1 MTCGPRW
8 RPPSDRRS
16 RRSSAGR
23 SSRRSSP
30 RACGSK
36 RVPRTRSRFS
46 RSRPIRPG
54 RPSTTACARRSSTV
68 PRRGLP
74 DSIAMRHDQHYV
86 EALAASAGT
95 PIGRMIAIDQ
105 IDPNP
110 NQPRQVM
117 GDLSELIASISE
129 KGIIEPLVVR
139 QRGGR
144 FQIVAGERRYQAAVQ
159 VGLGELPAVIRDADE
174 TEMLELALIE
184 NLQRKDLT
192 PFEESEAL
200 HGLAERCGY
209 THEDLARRLGKSR
222 TSITE
227 SLALH
232 GMPEEVRHLC
242 RLADISS
249 KSLLL
254 QIVRQDTPEK
264 MSALV
269 EKIAS
274 QGGATRQQLREAA
287 AKPKAGRPKHYV
299 FAYRPPSK
307 AFNLKLSFTKSRA
320 TRDDVIEALEG
331 ILRDL
336 RKGK

>member
-1 MTCGPRW
+1 M
-8 RPPSDRRS
+8 
-16 RRSSAGR
+16 
-23 SSRRSSP
+23 
-30 RACGSK
+30 
-36 RVPRTRSRFS
+36 
-46 RSRPIRPG
+46 
-54 RPSTTACARRSSTV
+54 

-74 DSIAMRHDQHYV
+74 ESIAMRHDEHYV

-95 PIGRMIAIDQ
+95 PVGRMIPIDR

-110 NQPRQVM
+110 HQPRQVM
-117 GDLSELIASISE
+117 GDLSELIASITE

-139 QRGGR
+139 PRGER

-159 VGLGELPAVIRDADE
+159 VGLRELPAVIRDVDE

-200 HGLAERCGY
+200 QGLAESCGY

-222 TSITE
+222 TSVTE
-227 SLALH
+227 SLALNA
-232 GMPEEVRHLC
+232 MPKEVRNLC
-242 RLADISS
+242 RLADISA

-254 QIVRQDTPEK
+254 QVVRQNTAEK
-264 MSALV
+264 MTALI

-274 QGGATRQQLREAA
+274 QGGATRQQMREATA
-287 AKPKAGRPKHYV
+287 RPKPGRPKHYV
-299 FAYRPPSK
+299 FAFRPPTK
-307 AFNLKLSFTKSRA
+307 AFNLKLSFNKARA
-320 TRDDVIEALEG
+320 TRDEIIDALEG

-336 RKGK
+336 RKSK